1 MSDGMEEII
10 DDFITEAEESLEKID
25 PLFVELEE
33 KGYDSE
39 LMNGIFRS
47 VHTIKGAAGF
57 LGFQDI
63 VDVSHKTESL
73 LKKLRDGDMDVSSS
87 LITLILKSVDMLK
100 ALLQIIH
107 SKGARPDGMDSL
119 LEELD
124 STLVAAT
131 SETATSETAT
141 SETATSETTLKGP
154 PAAEPTMQE
163 KADLAV
169 EESALEWPAEPK
181 DPDEPKDEIRLS
193 EDTHVPPVLSAEEVP
208 EAAEPAVAAFQEVT
222 PEIESMPEPEPGLE
236 VDKDHKEASM
246 AKAVSMAIDSVLSVG
261 DDAPAQEAGVVPK
274 TEAQAQKPAV
284 AAPTSDEAEA
294 QKKAVYQQQ
303 AQAGKSVMQTLRVD
317 VNRIDKVMNLTG
329 EIVLVRNRLLN
340 IAGYLDQKY
349 AGDDHVDGLQESVSF
364 LDLITADLQL
374 GVMKM
379 RMQPIK
385 KVFGKFPRLVRD
397 ISQNLGKDV
406 HLSISGE
413 GTEVDRTV
421 IERIGDPLVHIIRNA
436 IDHGIESIA
445 ERLKKGKSAKGLV
458 EISAYQQGSQI
469 IIEVSDDGRGIN
481 VPAIK
486 AKALQNGL
494 VTEEEAQRMTD
505 KEAISL
511 IFNAGFTT
519 VEVASE
525 LSGRGVGMDVVKTNI
540 AKLNGYVDIMTT
552 KDAGTTVR
560 INIPLTLA
568 IIQALMVR
576 AGGVQYAIPLGV
588 IEETIKITQEDIDN
602 VTGQPVLR
610 IRDRVFTMAELT
622 DVLNSPPPEHAPEDR
637 YVLVIAVGDRHFCIA
652 VDELLGQ
659 EEVVIKAIDGIDTD
673 TTGILGA
680 TITGEGKIVLILD
693 PSGMSRVV
701 AGLKGI

>member
-10 DDFITEAEESLEKID
+10 DDFLTEAEESLEKID
-25 PLFVELEE
+25 PLFIELEE

-39 LMNGIFRS
+39 LLNGIFRS

-73 LKKLRDGDMDVSSS
+73 LKKLRDGDMSVSSG
-87 LITLILKSVDMLK
+87 LITIILKSVDMLK
-100 ALLQIIH
+100 ALLVSIKT
-107 SKGARPDGMDSL
+107 SGERPPGVETLLSDLDGA
-119 LEELD
+119 
-124 STLVAAT
+124 LVTSPGGDAAP
-131 SETATSETAT
+131 
-141 SETATSETTLKGP
+141 TTESHTPLQD
-154 PAAEPTMQE
+154 PATMQE
-163 KADLAV
+163 EADNFFNEAIQEAHAEQAALATL
-169 EESALEWPAEPK
+169 EESLE
-181 DPDEPKDEIRLS
+181 
-193 EDTHVPPVLSAEEVP
+193 AEEI
-208 EAAEPAVAAFQEVT
+208 AEDQPQEETSVAQT
-222 PEIESMPEPEPGLE
+222 
-236 VDKDHKEASM
+236 
-246 AKAVSMAIDSVLSVG
+246 VSEAIDSVLAI
-261 DDAPAQEAGVVPK
+261 DDDHFDEDAHLKYSAKETDMSQAPGIPETPPMPVTQAQAETKAPQKPEAKQPEK
-274 TEAQAQKPAV
+274 QKDTAQAQTQPV
-284 AAPTSDEAEA
+284 
-294 QKKAVYQQQ
+294 
-303 AQAGKSVMQTLRVD
+303 KSVMQTLRVD
-317 VNRIDKVMNLTG
+317 VARIDKVMNLTG

-364 LDLITADLQL
+364 LDLVTADLQL

-413 GTEVDRTV
+413 DTEVDRTV

-436 IDHGIESIA
+436 IDHGIESI
-445 ERLKKGKSAKGLV
+445 EQRQQKGKPAKGLV

-469 IIEVSDDGRGIN
+469 VIEVSDDGRGID
-481 VPAIK
+481 VEAIRRNAVSK
-486 AKALQNGL
+486 GFA
-494 VTEEEAQRMTD
+494 TEDEAMRMTD
-505 KEAISL
+505 KEAINL
-511 IFNAGFTT
+511 IFNAGFSTM
-519 VEVASE
+519 EVASE

-540 AKLNGYVDIMTT
+540 SKLNGYVDVMTT
-552 KDAGTTVR
+552 KDEGSTVR
-560 INIPLTLA
+560 ISIPLTLA

-576 AGGVQYAIPLGV
+576 AGGMQYAIPLGV
-588 IEETIKITQEDIDN
+588 IEETIKITQDDIDN
-602 VTGQPVLR
+602 VTGRPVLK
-610 IRDRVFTMAELT
+610 IRDHVYTLAELT
-622 DVLNSPPPEHAPEDR
+622 DVLNIPAPEEELKSR

-652 VDELLGQ
+652 VDEFLGQ

-673 TTGILGA
+673 TTGVLGA

-701 AGLKGI
+701 AGLTNTSK

>member
-39 LMNGIFRS
+39 LLNGIFRS

-73 LKKLRDGDMDVSSS
+73 LKKLRDGDMSVSSG

-100 ALLQIIH
+100 ALLGVITA
-107 SKGARPDGMDSL
+107 KGERPADVDPL
-119 LEELD
+119 LGELD
-124 STLVAAT
+124 GALVTDPGALPEGQGQA
-131 SETATSETAT
+131 EHA
-141 SETATSETTLKGP
+141 P
-154 PAAEPTMQE
+154 EPTMQQR
-163 KADLAV
+163 ADSFLADAAQEAETVEAEEAEEATEIALSEETPPV
-169 EESALEWPAEPK
+169 EE
-181 DPDEPKDEIRLS
+181 
-193 EDTHVPPVLSAEEVP
+193 EEQ
-208 EAAEPAVAAFQEVT
+208 QE
-222 PEIESMPEPEPGLE
+222 G
-236 VDKDHKEASM
+236 ASVSQ
-246 AKAVSMAIDSVLSVG
+246 AVSEAIDSVFSV
-261 DDAPAQEAGVVPK
+261 DDALLDEDAHLTYSAKETEEAQEAEIPESQVAQVSAELK
-274 TEAQAQKPAV
+274 TPEKPGAGQPDTQQKAMAAAQAQPA
-284 AAPTSDEAEA
+284 
-294 QKKAVYQQQ
+294 
-303 AQAGKSVMQTLRVD
+303 KSVMQTLRVD
-317 VNRIDKVMNLTG
+317 VDRIDKVMNLTG

-397 ISQNLGKDV
+397 ISQNLGKEV
-406 HLSISGE
+406 HLGISGE
-413 GTEVDRTV
+413 DTEVDRTV

-436 IDHGIESIA
+436 IDHGIEGI
-445 ERLKKGKSAKGLV
+445 EQRQGKGKAAKGLV
-458 EISAYQQGSQI
+458 EISAFQQGSQI
-469 IIEVSDDGRGIN
+469 VIEVSDDGRGIN
-481 VPAIK
+481 VDAVKKK
-486 AKALQNGL
+486 AVLQGFA
-494 VTEEEAQRMTD
+494 TEEEVQRMTD
-505 KEAISL
+505 KEAINL
-511 IFNAGFTT
+511 IFNAGFST

-540 AKLNGYVDIMTT
+540 SKLNGYVDVMTT
-552 KDAGTTVR
+552 KDVGTTVR
-560 INIPLTLA
+560 ISIPLTLA

-576 AGGVQYAIPLGV
+576 AGGMQYAIPLGV
-588 IEETIKITQEDIDN
+588 IEETLKITPSDIDN
-602 VTGQPVLR
+602 VTGQPVLK
-610 IRDRVFTMAELT
+610 IRERVYTLAELT
-622 DVLNSPPPEHAPEDR
+622 DVLNSPAPEEEVSNR
-637 YVLVIAVGDRHFCIA
+637 YVLVIAVGERQFCIA

-659 EEVVIKAIDGIDTD
+659 EEVVIKAIEGIDTD
-673 TTGILGA
+673 ATGILGA

-701 AGLKGI
+701 AGQTGL

>member
-10 DDFITEAEESLEKID
+10 DDFITEADESLEKID

-73 LKKLRDGDMDVSSS
+73 LKKLRDGEMSVSSG

-100 ALLQIIH
+100 ALLQII
-107 SKGARPDGMDSL
+107 KTKDARPVDMDSL
-119 LEELD
+119 LGELD
-124 STLVAAT
+124 SALVDFSPDSA
-131 SETATSETAT
+131 
-141 SETATSETTLKGP
+141 LKEP
-154 PAAEPTMQE
+154 LAAEPTMQE
-163 KADLAV
+163 KADLSV
-169 EESALEWPAEPK
+169 EETAREWPG
-181 DPDEPKDEIRLS
+181 DEILLS
-193 EDTHVPPVLSAEEVP
+193 EDTHVPPEEEAP
-208 EAAEPAVAAFQEVT
+208 ETVEPPVAAFEEEA
-222 PEIESMPEPEPGLE
+222 PEIEPMADEPEPEMDE
-236 VDKDHKEASM
+236 DHEEASM
-246 AKAVSMAIDSVLSVG
+246 AEAVSMAIDSVLSVG
-261 DDAPAQEAGVVPK
+261 EEPPVEETGVA
-274 TEAQAQKPAV
+274 TQAQPRAEEPAV
-284 AAPTSDEAEA
+284 AAPASDKPEA
-294 QKKAVYQQQ
+294 QKKSASPQQ
-303 AQAGKSVMQTLRVD
+303 APPAKSVMQTLRVD

-349 AGDDHVDGLQESVSF
+349 SGDDHVDGLQESVSF

-413 GTEVDRTV
+413 DTEVDRTV

-436 IDHGIESIA
+436 IDHGIESVA
-445 ERLKKGKSAKGLV
+445 ERQRKGKSAKGLV

-469 IIEVSDDGRGIN
+469 VIEVSDDGRGIN
-481 VPAIK
+481 VSAIK
-486 AKALQNGL
+486 AEALQHGL
-494 VTEEEAQRMTD
+494 ISEEDAQRMTD

-511 IFNAGFTT
+511 IFNAGFST
-519 VEVASE
+519 VEVATE

-540 AKLNGYVDIMTT
+540 SKLNGYVDVMTT
-552 KDAGTTVR
+552 EDVGTTVR

-576 AGGVQYAIPLGV
+576 AGDVQYAIPLGV

-610 IRDRVFTMAELT
+610 IRERVFTMAELT
-622 DVLNSPPPEHAPEDR
+622 DVLNAPEPEHELGDR

-693 PSGMSRVV
+693 PSGMSKVV
-701 AGLKGI
+701 SGLKSV

>member
-73 LKKLRDGDMDVSSS
+73 LKKLRDGDLGISSD

-100 ALLQIIH
+100 ALLQII
-107 SKGARPDGMDSL
+107 KTKDARPADMDSL
-119 LEELD
+119 LGELD
-124 STLVAAT
+124 STLAAV
-131 SETATSETAT
+131 SETASGG
-141 SETATSETTLKGP
+141 S
-154 PAAEPTMQE
+154 PAAEPTMQDE
-163 KADLAV
+163 ADLAV
-169 EESALEWPAEPK
+169 AETAQEWPE
-181 DPDEPKDEIRLS
+181 DDIRLS
-193 EDTHVPPVLSAEEVP
+193 EDTHVPPVEEALEPMEPPVPAFEEEAPEVP
-208 EAAEPAVAAFQEVT
+208 EPPVAPPVEEAPKTEPMAD
-222 PEIESMPEPEPGLE
+222 ESEPEPELE
-236 VDKDHKEASM
+236 MDEDLEEASM
-246 AKAVSMAIDSVLSVG
+246 AEAVSMAIDSVLSLS
-261 DDAPAQEAGVVPK
+261 DEPLAEEALKATDVK
-274 TEAQAQKPAV
+274 AEADETAV
-284 AAPTSDEAEA
+284 AAPASDKPEE
-294 QKKAVYQQQ
+294 QKRSASPQQ
-303 AQAGKSVMQTLRVD
+303 AQPAKSGMRTLRVD
-317 VNRIDKVMNLTG
+317 VDRIDKVMNLTG

-413 GTEVDRTV
+413 DTEVDRTV

-445 ERLKKGKSAKGLV
+445 ERQRKGKSAKGLV

-469 IIEVSDDGRGIN
+469 VIEVSDDGRGIN
-481 VPAIK
+481 VPAIR

-494 VTEEEAQRMTD
+494 VSEDEGQRMTD
-505 KEAISL
+505 KEAINL
-511 IFNAGFTT
+511 IFNAGFST
-519 VEVASE
+519 VEVVSE

-540 AKLNGYVDIMTT
+540 SKLNGYVDILTT
-552 KDAGTTVR
+552 EDAGTTVR

-568 IIQALMVR
+568 IIQALMIR
-576 AGGVQYAIPLGV
+576 TGGVQYAIPLGV
-588 IEETIKITQEDIDN
+588 IEETIKVTQEDIDN
-602 VTGQPVLR
+602 VTGQPVLK

-622 DVLNSPPPEHAPEDR
+622 DVLNAPAPEHELADR

-673 TTGILGA
+673 ATGILGA

-693 PSGMSRVV
+693 PAGMSRVV
-701 AGLKGI
+701 SGLKGV